1 MRVRSE
7 GLPATVG
14 IGVSIS
20 IGIELAVLSAPG
32 WASSVASARAAAP
45 TPPPAKQVFLDR
57 SAADWARIQAGARAA
72 VGSTPAPYVR
82 QPVDVSGTPQGI
94 FELRPGRAP
103 FSAMD
108 VRLTTLFQR
117 VVGSTI
123 WQVYAG
129 SRMRDPQQGVIIV
142 HTQDPN
148 APGSL
153 AGTSSVLTY
162 DAPR

>member
-1 MRVRSE
+1 
-7 GLPATVG
+7 
-14 IGVSIS
+14 
-20 IGIELAVLSAPG
+20 
-32 WASSVASARAAAP
+32 
-45 TPPPAKQVFLDR
+45 
-57 SAADWARIQAGARAA
+57 
-72 VGSTPAPYVR
+72 
-82 QPVDVSGTPQGI
+82 
-94 FELRPGRAP
+94 
-103 FSAMD
+103 MD

-129 SRMRDPQQGVIIV
+129 SRMRDTQQGVIIV

-162 DAPR
+162 DAPRKTGPLHFDAVQGEILSFSSPDRTKGTFNLTTRVFGY